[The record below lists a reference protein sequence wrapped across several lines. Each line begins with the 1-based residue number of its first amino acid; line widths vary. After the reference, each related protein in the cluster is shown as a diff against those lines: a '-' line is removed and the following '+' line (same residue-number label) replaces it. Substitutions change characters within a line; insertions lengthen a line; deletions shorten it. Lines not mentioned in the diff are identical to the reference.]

1 MLLVLKQQ
9 AHHAVVQVA
18 VQAKQKKKQNI
29 EIINLIKTSIEMNKK
44 EIENKIRKILIDHEY
59 AWGYDDNIVEE
70 IINVLNQKNE

>member
-1 MLLVLKQQ
+1 
-9 AHHAVVQVA
+9 
-18 VQAKQKKKQNI
+18 
-29 EIINLIKTSIEMNKK
+29 MNKK